1 MNLRKR
7 DITAEEVLDTLEV
20 DERLLEG
27 SLHDLRRFGAL
38 LGWTS
43 LAVRDVARIVTQ
55 RYWRAFSVLD
65 VGTGAANIPI
75 ALARWA
81 RHQQLQAQITASD
94 INEQM
99 LAVARDNSAGF
110 PEIRLEHQNALALNY
125 SDQSFDLVLC
135 QGVLHHFSPDE
146 ARALLGEL
154 ARVAR
159 HAVIVTD
166 LQRDLPLYLGA
177 WLLMHTLVRN
187 PITRQD
193 GLASI
198 RRAYTPDEVR
208 EMAAQ
213 AGLCTSALHTAL
225 CFRQSL
231 IWQRQA
237 PFYGAALT
245 P

>member
-1 MNLRKR
+1 MNLHER
-7 DITAEEVLDTLEV
+7 DTQAEEVLDMPKV
-20 DERLLEG
+20 DKRLIEE
-27 SLHDLRRFGAL
+27 SLHDLKRFGAL
-38 LGWTS
+38 LGWTR

-75 ALARWA
+75 ALAQWA
-81 RHQQLQAQITASD
+81 RHQQLQARITASD

-99 LAVARDNSAGF
+99 LAVARGNSAGF
-110 PEIRLEHQNALALNY
+110 PEICLERQNALALGY
-125 SDQSFDLVLC
+125 ADQSFDLVLC
-135 QGVLHHFSPDE
+135 QGVLHHFAPDE
-146 ARALLGEL
+146 ARTLFGEL
-154 ARVAR
+154 ARVAK

-177 WLLMHTLVRN
+177 WLLMHTLVHN

-198 RRAYTPDEVR
+198 RRAYTPAEVR
-208 EMAAQ
+208 DLAAQ
-213 AGLCTSALHTAL
+213 AGLHTCSLRTAL

-231 IWQRQA
+231 IWQRQS
-237 PFYGAALT
+237 PFYSPAYSS
-245 P
+245 